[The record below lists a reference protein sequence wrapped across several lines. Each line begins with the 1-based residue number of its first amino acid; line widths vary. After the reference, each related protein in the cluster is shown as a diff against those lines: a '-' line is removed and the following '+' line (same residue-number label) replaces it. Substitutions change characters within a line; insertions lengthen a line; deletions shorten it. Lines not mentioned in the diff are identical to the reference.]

1 MALKFKRK
9 DMKRVIY
16 AIYLGV
22 LSLFCSF
29 FVSNK
34 IEGGL
39 SILVSIGIL
48 GLFELVS
55 INDKL
60 NKWK

>member
-1 MALKFKRK
+1 MTRI
-9 DMKRVIY
+9 IY
-16 AIYLGV
+16 AIHLLALIILLQFTELDHIEKGV
-22 LSLFCSF
+22 ATLVA
-29 FVSNK
+29 VS
-34 IEGGL
+34 
-39 SILVSIGIL
+39 IL